1 MNNLVNKMFLC
12 VSHYPLRIVS
22 QCQIV
27 KSIAIFLFS
36 RLSYYLR
43 VVKLKIKQTRTQII
57 KTVEPNKTK
66 NPNPRDNR

>member
-43 VVKLKIKQTRTQII
+43 VNKANKDTNNKNRRTKQNEKPQ
-57 KTVEPNKTK
+57 P
-66 NPNPRDNR
+66 P